1 MQTFIDTL
9 KFRFDLTTL
18 IHVSHVLNRL
28 VEWLTSAVVKVLRLV
43 EGVIVAVVTI
53 ANMIHYYIQHDM
65 YTCRHYV
72 PGYVNKSRLL
82 S

>member
-1 MQTFIDTL
+1 MQTFTEFL
-9 KFRFDLTTL
+9 KFGSTYTTL
-18 IHVSHVLNRL
+18 VHVSHVHDQL
-28 VEWLTSAVVKVLRLV
+28 VEWLTSAVVEVLRLV

-53 ANMIHYYIQHDM
+53 ANMIDYYIQHDM